1 MRAVRIR
8 PGGFMPQARNNVSR
22 VYNDTRSE
30 LKKISWPS
38 RDETVRLSIVV
49 IVLSVAMAFLLGV
62 VADWVFFNIYK
73 LISGL

>member
-1 MRAVRIR
+1 MRVARMR
-8 PGGFMPQARNNVSR
+8 RSGFMPQVRSNVSR

-30 LKKISWPS
+30 LKKISWPN
-38 RDETVRLSIVV
+38 REETVRLSIVV